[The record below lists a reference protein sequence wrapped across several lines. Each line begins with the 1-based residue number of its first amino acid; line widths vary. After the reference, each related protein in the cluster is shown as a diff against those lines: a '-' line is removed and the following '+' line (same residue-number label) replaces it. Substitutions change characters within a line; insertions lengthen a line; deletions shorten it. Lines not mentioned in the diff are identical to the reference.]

1 MSMNT
6 LSLSNVVVGEDLQKS
21 LDKEGMK
28 MSSVYDMLDPV
39 VNRLAS
45 LNPLWTF
52 VINSS
57 GHGSGNNRIA
67 MGFSVKLDGEELGTI
82 GVSYMGQRGKVIAIS
97 NDRIG
102 KGRQRSDSYRTQDAD
117 KAILMAK
124 KMFGKMN
131 PNERINKAKDAAE
144 RIVTRASWNKERERT
159 QHQSLVKN
167 EMLAWVETKGHDM
180 FMKYIKIE
188 AIPSLKHKVTT
199 SMEKVVLLD
208 TEMQTIER
216 VQKDFS
222 DNKTALVVKDPGK
235 YLVKI
240 GDKVDLYDDNTLP
253 LDMRMK
259 MGMLKL
265 VEDEQYLTDVGCKV
279 SSEIFVLLVDEL
291 TNVSEGV

>member
-1 MSMNT
+1 MN
-6 LSLSNVVVGEDLQKS
+6 LFALSNVELHPDVSKKLGQESIGQPPI
-21 LDKEGMK
+21 
-28 MSSVYDMLDPV
+28 DMC
-39 VNRLAS
+39 RLVMNLAMA
-45 LNPLWTF
+45 NPLWRFIVTDTMGDHRP
-52 VINSS
+52 V
-57 GHGSGNNRIA
+57 
-67 MGFSVKLDGEELGTI
+67 GFSVVDSGEEI
-82 GVSYMGQRGKVIAIS
+82 GKIGRQYYRNDYKLALT
-97 NDRIG
+97 NDRI
-102 KGRQRSDSYRTQDAD
+102 SDKRERTASYRTSDVD

-159 QHQSLVKN
+159 QHQSLIKN

-180 FMKYIKIE
+180 FMKFIKIE

-199 SMEKVVLLD
+199 SMEKVELLD
-208 TEMQTIER
+208 TEMKTIEK

-222 DNKTALVVKDPGK
+222 DNKTALVVKDSGK

-253 LDMRMK
+253 VDMRMK

-291 TNVSEGV
+291 TNVSQGV